1 MAADEK
7 MSELR
12 RVLDCLPHRY
22 PFLLVDRVLEIGEG
36 RILTLKNVT
45 FNEPFFQ
52 GHFPHYPV
60 MPGVLIVEAMAQS
73 AAVLALSQVGAD
85 PARLFMLTGL
95 DKVRIRRPV
104 VPGDAL
110 KLEVTI
116 IKYRR
121 PLWRMQAI
129 ARVGDELAAEA
140 ELSAME
146 VQEQV
151 K

>member
-7 MSELR
+7 MAELR
-12 RVLDCLPHRY
+12 RVLDFLPHRY
-22 PFLLVDRVLEIGEG
+22 PFLLVDRILEIGEG
-36 RILTLKNVT
+36 RVLTLKNVT

-52 GHFPHYPV
+52 GHFPGFPV

-73 AAVLALSQVGAD
+73 GALLALSQAGAD

-95 DKVRIRRPV
+95 DKVRIRRRV
-104 VPGDAL
+104 VPGDSL
-110 KLEVTI
+110 KIEVTI

-121 PLWRMQAI
+121 PLWKMQAI
-129 ARVGDELAAEA
+129 ARVGDETAAEA

-151 K
+151 R

>member
-1 MAADEK
+1 MA
-7 MSELR
+7 ELR
-12 RVLDCLPHRY
+12 KVLDFLPHRY
-22 PFLLVDRVLEIGEG
+22 PFLLVDRILEIGNG

-52 GHFPHYPV
+52 GHFPGFPV

-73 AAVLALSQVGAD
+73 GAILALSEVAAD
-85 PARLFMLTGL
+85 PGRLFMLTGL
-95 DKVRIRRPV
+95 DKLRIRRRV
-104 VPGDAL
+104 VPGDSL
-110 KLEVTI
+110 KLEVKVL
-116 IKYRR
+116 KYRR
-121 PLWRMQAI
+121 PLWRMHAI
-129 ARVGDELAAEA
+129 ARVGDETAAEA